1 MTPRFSLLAKIYL
14 STVVAV
20 TFLFAAAGWFFE
32 RQASTALH
40 DGVEQE
46 VLASLGTIDASLES
60 RAEHLSTASALLAS
74 MSDVRGAFGT
84 KDAPTIRDTAGEMW
98 ARAQAGHIDAS
109 TAAFA
114 VADPGGT
121 VIASVGGQTPPALN
135 IGQQILPR
143 LLDPARQL
151 FPRQSSTFAVWDGAV
166 WQVVITPVYVDS
178 GMHPALLNILL
189 AAHPVTEETLRGL
202 EERTGSDFLLRING
216 ATVLSTTNA
225 AEVSA
230 HPEHFAIRPTAL
242 KDGEGSTL
250 AELWAVRSFAPVEAR
265 VATLERNVVI
275 AWLVAM
281 TIGLVLSY
289 LLARRVV
296 RPVHALNQAAQ
307 QVARENY
314 SVRVPEDSHDELGV
328 LSRTFNHMS
337 ASIEDARAEQVR
349 TGQITAIGRL
359 AASIA
364 HDLRNPLAAIVGG
377 SEMISEFDLPAEQMK
392 QTAVHIHKAARRME
406 SMLSEIGQVARAEP
420 GKRTPCAVI
429 DLIAAAVE
437 SQQAKA
443 AQKNVTLRQS
453 ADESWMVLCERSRV
467 ERVMINL
474 ISNSLEV
481 LPDGGEIA
489 IIASRNGANVQ
500 IEVSDNGPG
509 IPDEIRGQLFQPFVT
524 AGKKNGLG
532 LGLALARQTMLEHSG
547 DLELLPSEKGA
558 RFRLRLPLVEQA
570 LPPAHLRR

>member
-1 MTPRFSLLAKIYL
+1 MTARFSLLAKIYL

-46 VLASLGTIDASLES
+46 VLAGLGTIDASLES
-60 RAEHLSTASALLAS
+60 RAEHLSTASAFLAS
-74 MSDVRGAFGT
+74 MSDVRSAFGT
-84 KDAPTIRDTAGEMW
+84 RDAPTIRDTAGEMW
-98 ARAQAGHIDAS
+98 ERAQVGHSDAS
-109 TAAFA
+109 PAAFA

-121 VIASVGGQTPPALN
+121 VIASVGGLTPPALN
-135 IGQQILPR
+135 IGQQIATR
-143 LLDPARQL
+143 LLDPARQA
-151 FPRQSSTFAVWDGAV
+151 FPRQSAAFATWDDAV
-166 WQVVITPVYVDS
+166 WQVVITPLYVDS
-178 GMHPALLNILL
+178 GAHPALLNILL
-189 AAHPVTEETLRGL
+189 AAHPVTEQTLRNL
-202 EERTGSDFLLRING
+202 KERTGGSDFLLRVNG
-216 ATVLSTTNA
+216 ATVLSTTAA

-230 HPEHFAIRPTAL
+230 HPEHFAIRRTAL
-242 KDGEGSTL
+242 KDGEGNTL
-250 AELWAVRSFAPVEAR
+250 AELWAVRSFAAVETR
-265 VATLERNVVI
+265 IATLERTVVI

-289 LLARRVV
+289 LLARRIV
-296 RPVHALNQAAQ
+296 RPVRALNQAAQ

-349 TGQITAIGRL
+349 TGQITAVGRL

-377 SEMISEFDLPAEQMK
+377 SEMISDFDLPAEQMK

-429 DLIAAAVE
+429 DLVAAAVE

-443 AQKNVTLRQS
+443 AQKNVTIRQS
-453 ADESWMVLCERSRV
+453 ADESWSVLCEHSRV

-532 LGLALARQTMLEHSG
+532 LGLALARQTMIEHSG

-558 RFRLRLPLVEQA
+558 RFRLRLPLV
-570 LPPAHLRR
+570 